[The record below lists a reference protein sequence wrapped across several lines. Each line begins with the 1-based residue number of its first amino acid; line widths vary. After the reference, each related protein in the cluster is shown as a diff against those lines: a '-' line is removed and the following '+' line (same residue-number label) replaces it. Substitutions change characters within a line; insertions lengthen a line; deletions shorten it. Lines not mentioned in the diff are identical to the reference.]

1 MTYLQYVGDNTDH
14 DVAIIDGKNTHH
26 SLGNIA
32 MTNWRFSNLNT
43 RKNLLPEEKKQVLS
57 DIESTQVIPTKN
69 YHAQGKPAL
78 NQIVLHPVV

>member
-1 MTYLQYVGDNTDH
+1 MANR
-14 DVAIIDGKNTHH
+14 
-26 SLGNIA
+26 
-32 MTNWRFSNLNT
+32 RFSNLDT
-43 RKNLLPEEKKQVLS
+43 RKTPLPEEKKQVLS